1 MKQTVPRAVRA
12 DAKRRTRTTPG
23 PLSRFAKNFRKNLP
37 LTVMALPALIVM
49 FLFRYL
55 PMAGLL
61 LAFKRFSVRK
71 GIFGSDWVAF
81 KNFEFLFKT
90 SDAWVITRNTIC
102 YNALF
107 ILLDLVLAVAMAIGL
122 SELLHKRRAKI
133 YQTIFMAPY
142 FLSWVVVS
150 FMMFSLLSVDNGL
163 FNHLLAYFGFEGV
176 NWYAEP
182 GKWPFILTIC
192 QMWKT
197 IGYSTVMYISTL
209 TGISN
214 DYYEAAIIDGAT
226 KWQQIRRITL
236 PCLKPMMI
244 VLTILAIGR
253 IFYADFGLFFQ
264 LPRDS
269 GPLYPVTQV
278 IDTYVYRALKETGNV
293 GMAAAASLY
302 QSVVGFV
309 LVVAANLAV
318 RRIEP
323 DSALF

>member
-1 MKQTVPRAVRA
+1 MKQSVNGTVL
-12 DAKRRTRTTPG
+12 TRKKKGFWKTFKK
-23 PLSRFAKNFRKNLP
+23 SLP
-37 LTVMALPALIVM
+37 LTVMALPGLVVM

-55 PMAGLL
+55 PMSGLL

-71 GIFGSDWVAF
+71 GIFGSDWVGWE
-81 KNFEFLFKT
+81 NFEFLFKT
-90 SDAWVITRNTIC
+90 SDAWTITRNTIL

-107 ILLDLVLAVAMAIGL
+107 IALDLVMAVAMAIGL
-122 SELLHKRRAKI
+122 SELLRKRRAKI

-150 FMMFSLLSVDNGL
+150 FMAFSLFSVDDGL
-163 FNHLLAYFGFEGV
+163 FNHLLAYFGLSGV
-176 NWYAEP
+176 DWYSDP
-182 GKWPFILTIC
+182 GKWPFILTFF
-192 QMWKT
+192 QVWKT
-197 IGYSTVMYISTL
+197 VGYSTVMYLSSL

-226 KWQQIRRITL
+226 KWQQIKCITL

-244 VLTILAIGR
+244 VLTILAIGK

-269 GPLYPVTQV
+269 GPLFQVTQV

-302 QSVVGFV
+302 QSIVGFV
-309 LVVAANLAV
+309 LVVGTNLIV
-318 RRIEP
+318 RKIEP

>member
-1 MKQTVPRAVRA
+1 MKQSAKYA
-12 DAKRRTRTTPG
+12 KDAYNKKGFFKT
-23 PLSRFAKNFRKNLP
+23 FKKNLP
-37 LTVMALPALIVM
+37 LTIMALPALVVL

-55 PMAGLL
+55 PLSGLL
-61 LAFKRFSVRK
+61 LAFKRFNVRK
-71 GIFGSDWVAF
+71 GIFGSDWIGF
-81 KNFEFLFKT
+81 KNFEFLFQT

-102 YNALF
+102 YNAMF

-122 SELLHKRRAKI
+122 SELLRKRRAKI

-150 FMMFSLLSVDNGL
+150 FMAFSLFSIDDGL
-163 FNHLLAYFGFEGV
+163 FNHLFAYFGFEGV
-176 NWYAEP
+176 DWYSEP
-182 GKWPFILTIC
+182 GKWPLILTFFQI
-192 QMWKT
+192 WKT
-197 IGYSTVMYISTL
+197 VGYSTVMYISSL

-226 KWQQIRRITL
+226 KWQQIKRITL

-244 VLTILAIGR
+244 VLTVLAIGR

-269 GPLYPVTQV
+269 GPLYSATQV

-293 GMAAAASLY
+293 GMAAAAGLY
-302 QSVVGFV
+302 QSIVGFI
-309 LVVAANLAV
+309 LVVSANLAV
-318 RRIEP
+318 RRIDP

>member
-1 MKQTVPRAVRA
+1 
-12 DAKRRTRTTPG
+12 
-23 PLSRFAKNFRKNLP
+23 
-37 LTVMALPALIVM
+37 MAFSL
-49 FLFRYL
+49 
-55 PMAGLL
+55 
-61 LAFKRFSVRK
+61 FSV
-71 GIFGSDWVAF
+71 D
-81 KNFEFLFKT
+81 
-90 SDAWVITRNTIC
+90 D
-102 YNALF
+102 
-107 ILLDLVLAVAMAIGL
+107 
-122 SELLHKRRAKI
+122 
-133 YQTIFMAPY
+133 
-142 FLSWVVVS
+142 
-150 FMMFSLLSVDNGL
+150 GL
-163 FNHLLAYFGFEGV
+163 FNHLLAYFGFAGV
-176 NWYAEP
+176 NWYSEP
-182 GKWPFILTIC
+182 GKWPLILTFFQI
-192 QMWKT
+192 WKT
-197 IGYSTVMYISTL
+197 VGYSTVMYISTL

-264 LPRDS
+264 LPRNS

-309 LVVAANLAV
+309 LVVGANLAV

>member
-1 MKQTVPRAVRA
+1 MKRSAPCTDTVCR
-12 DAKRRTRTTPG
+12 KQGFLKT
-23 PLSRFAKNFRKNLP
+23 FRKNFP
-37 LTVMALPALIVM
+37 LTIMALPALVVM

-55 PMAGLL
+55 PMSGLL
-61 LAFKRFSVRK
+61 LAFKRFSVPK
-71 GIFGSDWVAF
+71 GIFGSDWVALQ
-81 KNFEFLFKT
+81 NFEFLFKT
-90 SDAWVITRNTIC
+90 SDAWVITRNTIL

-107 ILLDLVLAVAMAIGL
+107 ILLDLVLAVSMAIGL
-122 SELLHKRRAKI
+122 SELLRKRRAKI

-150 FMMFSLLSVDNGL
+150 FMAFSLFSVDDGL
-163 FNHLLAYFGFEGV
+163 FNHLLAYFGFAGV
-176 NWYAEP
+176 NWYSEP
-182 GKWPFILTIC
+182 GKWPLILTFFQI
-192 QMWKT
+192 WKT
-197 IGYSTVMYISTL
+197 VGYSTVMYISTL

-264 LPRDS
+264 LPRNS

-309 LVVAANLAV
+309 LVVGANLAV

>member
-1 MKQTVPRAVRA
+1 MNK
-12 DAKRRTRTTPG
+12 TPTPSRSHLMARIRHNI
-23 PLSRFAKNFRKNLP
+23 PLYL
-37 LTVMALPALIVM
+37 M
-49 FLFRYL
+49 FLPGAVYL
-55 PMAGLL
+55 LVNNYIPMAGLVI
-61 LAFKRFSVRK
+61 AFKQVNWNK
-71 GIFGSDWVAF
+71 GILASPWVGLS
-81 KNFEFLFKT
+81 NFEYLFTT
-90 SDAWVITRNTIC
+90 SDAWIITRNTIC

-122 SELLHKRRAKI
+122 SELLNKRRAKL

-150 FMMFSLLSVDNGL
+150 FMAFSLFSVDDGL
-163 FNHLLAYFGFEGV
+163 FNHLLAYFGMQGV
-176 NWYAEP
+176 DWYSEP
-182 GKWPFILTIC
+182 GKWPFILTFFQI
-192 QMWKT
+192 WKT
-197 IGYSTVMYISTL
+197 IGYSTVMYISSL

-226 KWQQIRRITL
+226 KWQQIKSITL
-236 PCLKPMMI
+236 PCLRPMMI

-269 GPLYPVTQV
+269 GPLYQATQV

-302 QSVVGFV
+302 QSIVGFV
-309 LVVAANLAV
+309 LVVGANLVV

>member
-1 MKQTVPRAVRA
+1 MKQATMHAGSVRKK
-12 DAKRRTRTTPG
+12 DGFVKT
-23 PLSRFAKNFRKNLP
+23 FKKNFP
-37 LTVMALPALIVM
+37 LTLMALPALVVM
-49 FLFRYL
+49 ILFRYL
-55 PMAGLL
+55 PMSGLL

-71 GIFGSDWVAF
+71 GIFGSEWVGL
-81 KNFEFLFKT
+81 KNFEFLFQT
-90 SDAWVITRNTIC
+90 SDAWIITRNTIC

-107 ILLDLVLAVAMAIGL
+107 IFLDLVLAVAMAIGL
-122 SELLHKRRAKI
+122 SELLNKRRAKL
-133 YQTIFMAPY
+133 YQTIFMAPN

-150 FMMFSLLSVDNGL
+150 FMAFSLFCIDDGL
-163 FNHLLAYFGFEGV
+163 FNHLLAYFGMEGV
-176 NWYAEP
+176 DWYSEP
-182 GKWPFILTIC
+182 SKWPFILTFFQI
-192 QMWKT
+192 WKT
-197 IGYSTVMYISTL
+197 IGYSTVMYISSL

-226 KWQQIRRITL
+226 KWQQIKSITL
-236 PCLKPMMI
+236 PCLRPMMI

-269 GPLYPVTQV
+269 GPLYQATQV

-302 QSVVGFV
+302 QSIVGFV
-309 LVVAANLAV
+309 LVVGANLVV

>member
-1 MKQTVPRAVRA
+1 MKQSVNGTAL
-12 DAKRRTRTTPG
+12 TRKKKGFWKTFKK
-23 PLSRFAKNFRKNLP
+23 SLP
-37 LTVMALPALIVM
+37 LTVMALPGLVVM

-55 PMAGLL
+55 PMSGLL

-71 GIFGSDWVAF
+71 GIFGSDWVGWE
-81 KNFEFLFKT
+81 NFEFLFKT
-90 SDAWVITRNTIC
+90 SDAWTITRNTIL

-107 ILLDLVLAVAMAIGL
+107 IALDLVMAVAMAIGL
-122 SELLHKRRAKI
+122 SELLRKRRAKI

-150 FMMFSLLSVDNGL
+150 FMAFSLFSVDDGL
-163 FNHLLAYFGFEGV
+163 FNHLLAYFGLSGV
-176 NWYAEP
+176 DWYSDP
-182 GKWPFILTIC
+182 GKWPFILTFF
-192 QMWKT
+192 QVWKT
-197 IGYSTVMYISTL
+197 VGYSTVMYLSSL

-226 KWQQIRRITL
+226 KWQQIKCITL

-244 VLTILAIGR
+244 VLTILAIGK

-269 GPLYPVTQV
+269 GPLFQVTQV

-302 QSVVGFV
+302 QSIVGFV
-309 LVVAANLAV
+309 LVVGTNLIV
-318 RRIEP
+318 RKIEP
-323 DSALF
+323 DCALF

>member
-1 MKQTVPRAVRA
+1 MKQATLRAGSVRKK
-12 DAKRRTRTTPG
+12 DGFVKT
-23 PLSRFAKNFRKNLP
+23 FKKNFP
-37 LTVMALPALIVM
+37 LTLMALPALVVM
-49 FLFRYL
+49 ILFRYL
-55 PMAGLL
+55 PMSGLL

-71 GIFGSDWVAF
+71 GIFGSEWVGL
-81 KNFEFLFKT
+81 KNFEFLFQT
-90 SDAWVITRNTIC
+90 SDAWIITRNTIC

-122 SELLHKRRAKI
+122 SELLNKRRAKL

-150 FMMFSLLSVDNGL
+150 FMAFSLFSVDDGL
-163 FNHLLAYFGFEGV
+163 FNHLLAYFGMQGV
-176 NWYAEP
+176 DWYSEP
-182 GKWPFILTIC
+182 GKWPFILTFFQI
-192 QMWKT
+192 WKT
-197 IGYSTVMYISTL
+197 IGYSTVMYISSL

-226 KWQQIRRITL
+226 KWQQIKSITL
-236 PCLKPMMI
+236 PCLLPMMI

-253 IFYADFGLFFQ
+253 IFYSDFGLFFQ

-269 GPLYPVTQV
+269 GPLYQATQV

-302 QSVVGFV
+302 QSIVGFV
-309 LVVAANLAV
+309 LVVGANLVV

>member
-1 MKQTVPRAVRA
+1 MNEAANRAPNVRKK
-12 DAKRRTRTTPG
+12 DGFVKV
-23 PLSRFAKNFRKNLP
+23 FKKNLP
-37 LTVMALPALIVM
+37 LTLMALPALIVM

-55 PMAGLL
+55 PMVGLL
-61 LAFKRFSVRK
+61 LSFKRFSVRK
-71 GIFGSDWVAF
+71 GIFGSEWVGL
-81 KNFEFLFKT
+81 KNFEFLFTT
-90 SDAWVITRNTIC
+90 SDAWVITRNTLL

-107 ILLDLVLAVAMAIGL
+107 ILLDLILAVAMAIGL
-122 SELLHKRRAKI
+122 SELLNKRRAKF

-150 FMMFSLLSVDNGL
+150 FMAFSLFSVDDGL
-163 FNHLLAYFGFEGV
+163 FNHLLARFGFESV
-176 NWYAEP
+176 NWYSEP
-182 GKWPFILTIC
+182 GKWPVVLTLF
-192 QMWKT
+192 QLWKT
-197 IGYSTVMYISTL
+197 LGYSTVMYISSL
-209 TGISN
+209 TSISN
-214 DYYEAAIIDGAT
+214 DYYEAALIDGAT
-226 KWQQIRRITL
+226 KWQQIKNITL

-269 GPLYPVTQV
+269 GPLYNVTQV

-302 QSVVGFV
+302 QSIVGFV
-309 LVVAANLAV
+309 LVVVANLVV

>member
-1 MKQTVPRAVRA
+1 MK
-12 DAKRRTRTTPG
+12 KRSDIKTAGRKQSFCRTFKK
-23 PLSRFAKNFRKNLP
+23 SLP
-37 LTVMALPALIVM
+37 LTIMALPGLLVM

-55 PMAGLL
+55 PLSGLL
-61 LAFKRFSVRK
+61 LAFKRFSVRD
-71 GIFGSDWVAF
+71 GIFGSKWIGMQ
-81 KNFEFLFKT
+81 NFEFLFQT
-90 SDAWVITRNTIC
+90 SDAWVITRNTLL
-102 YNALF
+102 YNVFF
-107 ILLDLVLAVAMAIGL
+107 ILLDLVLAVAMAVGL
-122 SELLHKRRAKI
+122 SELRKKRRAKV

-142 FLSWVVVS
+142 FLSWVVIS
-150 FMMFSLLSVDNGL
+150 FMAFSIFSVDDGL
-163 FNHLLAYFGFEGV
+163 LNHLLTGVGMKPV

-182 GKWPFILTIC
+182 GKWPVILIFF
-192 QMWKT
+192 QIWKT
-197 IGYSTVMYISTL
+197 IGYSTVMYLGSL
-209 TGISN
+209 TGIPG

-253 IFYADFGLFFQ
+253 IFYADFGLFYQ

-269 GPLYPVTQV
+269 GPLYQSTQV

-293 GMAAAASLY
+293 GMAAAAGLY

-309 LVVAANLAV
+309 LVVSANLAV
-318 RRIEP
+318 RKMEP

>member
-1 MKQTVPRAVRA
+1 
-12 DAKRRTRTTPG
+12 
-23 PLSRFAKNFRKNLP
+23 
-37 LTVMALPALIVM
+37 MALPALVVM

-55 PMAGLL
+55 PMAGLM
-61 LAFKRFSVRK
+61 LAFKRFSVPK
-71 GIFGSDWVAF
+71 GIFGSEWIGF

-90 SDAWVITRNTIC
+90 SDAWIITRNTLC

-107 ILLDLVLAVAMAIGL
+107 ILLDLLLAVSMAIGL
-122 SELLHKRRAKI
+122 NELLCKRRAKI

-150 FMMFSLLSVDNGL
+150 FMMFSLLSVDDGL
-163 FNHLLAYFGFEGV
+163 LNHLLVYFGFDSV
-176 NWYAEP
+176 NWYADP
-182 GKWPFILTIC
+182 SKWPFILTAC

-214 DYYEAAIIDGAT
+214 DYYEAALIDGAT

-236 PCLKPMMI
+236 PFLKPMMI

-264 LPRDS
+264 LPRNS
-269 GPLYPVTQV
+269 GSLYPVTQV
-278 IDTYVYRALKETGNV
+278 VDTYVYRALKETGNV
-293 GMAAAASLY
+293 GMASAAGLY
-302 QSVVGFV
+302 QSLVGFV
-309 LVVAANLAV
+309 LVVGANLIV

>member
-1 MKQTVPRAVRA
+1 MKRL
-12 DAKRRTRTTPG
+12 AKHAGGTRGKAGFFKT
-23 PLSRFAKNFRKNLP
+23 FKKNLP
-37 LTVMALPALIVM
+37 LTIMALPALIVM

-55 PMAGLL
+55 PMSGLL

-71 GIFGSDWVAF
+71 GIFGSDWVWLDNF
-81 KNFEFLFKT
+81 KFFFFFF
-90 SDAWVITRNTIC
+90 DAWVITRNTIC

-107 ILLDLVLAVAMAIGL
+107 IIIDLILAVAMAIGL
-122 SELLHKRRAKI
+122 NELLNKRRAKV

-150 FMMFSLLSVDNGL
+150 FMAFSLFSVDDGL

-182 GKWPFILTIC
+182 GKWPFILTFF
-192 QMWKT
+192 QVWKT
-197 IGYSTVMYISTL
+197 VGYSTVMYISSL

-214 DYYEAAIIDGAT
+214 DYYEAAVLDGAT
-226 KWQQIRRITL
+226 KWQQIRWITL

-253 IFYADFGLFFQ
+253 IFYTDFGLFFQ

-269 GPLYPVTQV
+269 GPLYQATQV
-278 IDTYVYRALKETGNV
+278 IDTYVYRALKVTGNV

-302 QSVVGFV
+302 QSVVGFLLV
-309 LVVAANLAV
+309 MGANLVV
-318 RRIEP
+318 RRMEP

>member
-1 MKQTVPRAVRA
+1 MNEAANRAPKARKKDGFV
-12 DAKRRTRTTPG
+12 KT
-23 PLSRFAKNFRKNLP
+23 FKKNLP
-37 LTVMALPALIVM
+37 LTLMALPALIVM

-55 PMAGLL
+55 PMVGLL
-61 LAFKRFSVRK
+61 LSFKRFSVRK
-71 GIFGSDWVAF
+71 GIFGSDWVGL
-81 KNFEFLFKT
+81 KNFEFLFTT
-90 SDAWVITRNTIC
+90 SDAWVITRNTLL

-107 ILLDLVLAVAMAIGL
+107 ILLDLILAVAMAIGL
-122 SELLHKRRAKI
+122 SELLNKRRAKF

-150 FMMFSLLSVDNGL
+150 FMAFSLFSVDDGL

-176 NWYAEP
+176 NWYSEP
-182 GKWPFILTIC
+182 GEWPVILTLF
-192 QMWKT
+192 QLWKT
-197 IGYSTVMYISTL
+197 LGYSTVMYISSL
-209 TGISN
+209 TSISN

-226 KWQQIRRITL
+226 KWQQIKSITL

-269 GPLYPVTQV
+269 GPLYDVTQV

-302 QSVVGFV
+302 QSIVGFV
-309 LVVAANLAV
+309 LVVAANLVV